1 MMADAPIF
9 IDPAKCRGCKKCI
22 TACPFDAL
30 FMEGKL
36 AVVKPDEC
44 RACNA
49 CIKACPFKAITST
62 AKAETKKA

>member
-49 CIKACPFKAITST
+49 
-62 AKAETKKA
+62 